1 MDTDIETRIGQW
13 RGYLSRRPALRPDD
27 VRELEAHLR
36 DQIDG
41 LQSGGL
47 SEDEAFLIAVG
58 RIGKID
64 EVSRE
69 YAREHSDRLWKQL
82 IGPDEQ
88 AATAQRGER
97 RSFVLALAMA
107 VGAGLAVKLPWL
119 LGLWGYDSADFILR
133 NAPALVLVF
142 LAGYLLLRRRAS
154 VRTWIIVAVPFAVTF
169 TVMNVFPFALNGTT
183 LVLAAIH
190 VIVGLWLTTGI
201 AYMNGAW
208 RSHTARMDFL
218 RFTGEWFVYLALIA
232 LGGGL
237 LAGLTLGVFSA
248 VGTNLDVFVSEWMI
262 PCGAAGAVV
271 IAAWLVEIKQ
281 SVIENIAPVLTRVFT
296 PLFTALLL
304 ALIVSAGIHGSFIE
318 EGREL
323 LIMFDIVLLVVVAL
337 LLYSISARDPQQR
350 VGWFDRLQLL
360 MIVAALVVD
369 VLVLVAIMGRIGE
382 FGASANKLATLG
394 VNLVLFVNLAG
405 GAWWHL
411 RFIMRRST
419 FAAVE
424 RWQTGYLPV
433 YAAWAAVVVL
443 VFPPVFGFA

>member
-1 MDTDIETRIGQW
+1 MVAGIEARIDEW
-13 RGYLSRRPALRPDD
+13 RGYLSQRAVLRSDD
-27 VRELEAHLR
+27 VQELEEHLR
-36 DQIDG
+36 DQIEG
-41 LQSGGL
+41 LRSRGL
-47 SEDEAFLIAVG
+47 SADEAFLIAVS

-64 EVSRE
+64 ELSRE

-88 AATAQRGER
+88 SATGQRGDR
-97 RSFVLALAMA
+97 RGFVLALVMA
-107 VGAGLAVKLPWL
+107 IGAGLAVKLPWL
-119 LGLWGYDSADFILR
+119 LGMWGFDSGEFILR
-133 NAPALVLVF
+133 NAPGLVLVF

-154 VRTWIIVAVPFAVTF
+154 VRSWIAVAVPFAVTF
-169 TVMNVFPFALNGTT
+169 TVMNVFPFALNGMT
-183 LVLAAIH
+183 LMLAAIH
-190 VIVGLWLTTGI
+190 MVVGLWLATGI

-208 RSHTARMDFL
+208 RSHAARMDFL
-218 RFTGEWFVYLALIA
+218 RFTGEWFVYLVLIA

-248 VGTNLDVFVSEWMI
+248 AGTNVDVFVSEWMI

-304 ALIVSAGIHGSFIE
+304 ALVVAAGIHGSFIE

-323 LIMFDIVLLVVVAL
+323 LIVFDIVLLVVAAL

-350 VGWFDRLQLL
+350 VTWFDRLQLV
-360 MIVAALVVD
+360 MILAALVVD
-369 VLVLVAIMGRIGE
+369 VLVLIAIVGRIGE
-382 FGASANKLATLG
+382 YGASANKLATLG
-394 VNLVLFVNLAG
+394 VNLVLLANLVGAG
-405 GAWWHL
+405 WWHL
-411 RFIMRRST
+411 RFVAGRAP

-424 RWQTGYLPV
+424 RWQTAYLPV
-433 YAAWAAVVVL
+433 YAAWAAVIVL